1 MLVNPDPDSFSRLKA
16 SFHEHGAKRLNTST
30 PSEDM
35 SPMAA
40 KAPKKKGKR
49 KRRMRLSLK
58 QSKLSGSKDKYSDS
72 LGWSQDVGRTL
83 GDAPKPTGPET
94 LKIQCDMCGSML
106 KIPKP
111 KRSKYT
117 VTCSYPECGNEMK
130 FD

>member
-1 MLVNPDPDSFSRLKA
+1 VFLIFFRRLKK
-16 SFHEHGAKRLNTST
+16 AKRLNTSK
-30 PSEDM
+30 PSEDL

-40 KAPKKKGKR
+40 KAPTGGKKRKKKR
-49 KRRMRLSLK
+49 KMRLSLK
-58 QSKLSGSKDKYSDS
+58 QAKMNTTSDKYSDS

-83 GDAPKPTGPET
+83 SEAPAPKGPET
-94 LKIQCDMCGSML
+94 LKVQCEMCGSML

-117 VTCSYPECGNEMK
+117 VTCSYPECGHQMN

>member
-1 MLVNPDPDSFSRLKA
+1 
-16 SFHEHGAKRLNTST
+16 
-30 PSEDM
+30 
-35 SPMAA
+35 MAA
-40 KAPKKKGKR
+40 KAPSGKKPRKKKKKR
-49 KRRMRLSLK
+49 KMRLSLK
-58 QSKLSGSKDKYSDS
+58 QSKLNVASDKYSDS

-83 GDAPKPTGPET
+83 SDAPAPKGPET